1 MSLKKTRPQ
10 PTWYLPLEKKNDL
23 MKSSESFAQV
33 VRDDMLSDTTV
44 LSVGG
49 EGNQPELVSLLAYL
63 MEEKGKLEGYVKQ
76 VRFSSLI
83 VE

>member
-1 MSLKKTRPQ
+1 MS
-10 PTWYLPLEKKNDL
+10 
-23 MKSSESFAQV
+23 S
-33 VRDDMLSDTTV
+33 DMTV